1 MEVGNS
7 RELHYA
13 HKGLFI
19 NIGLIDPT
27 MVDNHLAQFLDRRLC
42 PTVDLITLSTSANNK
57 SGLAYVDGKP
67 AE

>member
-1 MEVGNS
+1 MRV
-7 RELHYA
+7 HYV

-27 MVDNHLAQFLDRRLC
+27 MLDNHLAQFLDRRLC
-42 PTVDLITLSTSANNK
+42 PTVDLMALSASIDSK
-57 SGLAYVDGKP
+57 SELAYVNRKP